1 MRRKAFEQFKEVK
14 TLRIPIVSR
23 MLGWLSE
30 KRSSI
35 SSWARGQDIEEISAN
50 ENNSLQLT
58 AVYACVRIL
67 SETVAS
73 LPLNVYQRMDVGKE
87 KAKDHPLYD
96 VLHNQANEEMTSFIF
111 RETMMAHLL
120 LWGNCYAEIEY
131 DNGGRVRGLWPLLPD
146 RTKPEREQGSNKLY
160 YQTTIGGQRIRLPGY
175 RVFHIPGLGFDG
187 LVGYSPIQMA
197 KKSFEL
203 GMYAERFGSDF
214 FKNGT
219 NVGAV
224 VTHPGT
230 LGDGAFDRLRRS
242 LQEKY
247 EGLGKAHRMMLL
259 EEGMTFAK
267 NMIPPNEAQFLE
279 TRKFQISEI
288 ARFFRVPPHMLADL
302 ERATF
307 SNIEHQSI
315 EFVTHTIRPWLVRW
329 EQQMQKDLLTSEER
343 KTIFISHV
351 IDGLLRGDIKSRYEA
366 YSIGRQN
373 GWLSADDIRE
383 LEDMNALPDGQG
395 KVYLLPLNMVPAQYV
410 IDGHD
415 TQENNSSGDSGE
427 RSHRK
432 KKANELRRIR
442 QRRIHEIRSRS
453 RNNYRKVFTRAYQRI
468 VEKEANDVLD
478 KATELFQQRNIDL
491 FNLWLSDY
499 YEDFQVYFEEEM
511 MPVVLDF
518 ADIVAQGVADEL
530 EMEEEV
536 SLQAFVSS
544 VVASMALRYIAKS
557 QKKIGKAID
566 DGLSNSIDLAEAIQ
580 KETNRWK
587 EKRPEQ
593 ESKRE
598 STRVANAVAKAA
610 YKKYGVREL
619 VWVSSGGEICDFCR
633 RLDGKVIGIDQVFV
647 AAGEDVTGNEDDM
660 PLTPKKNITH
670 PPLHDGCECDIVAN
684 R

>member
-1 MRRKAFEQFKEVK
+1 
-14 TLRIPIVSR
+14 
-23 MLGWLSE
+23 MLGRLFEGRNDKKGDGTQFSGWL
-30 KRSSI
+30 
-35 SSWARGQDIEEISAN
+35 RGQNVEEISAN
-50 ENNSLQLT
+50 EHNALQLT

-67 SETVAS
+67 SETIAS
-73 LPLNVYQRMDVGKE
+73 LPLNVYQNLDNGKD

-111 RETMMAHLL
+111 RETMTAHLL

-131 DNGGRVRGLWPLLPD
+131 DRAGRVRGLWPLLPD
-146 RTKPEREQGSNKLY
+146 RTNPERDRATNKLF
-160 YQTTIGGQRIRLPGY
+160 YQTTIKNERIRLPSD
-175 RVFHIPGLGFDG
+175 RVLHIPGLGFDG
-187 LVGYSPIQMA
+187 LVGYSPLQMV
-197 KKSFEL
+197 KKSMEL

-230 LGDGAFDRLRRS
+230 LGDGAFERLRKS

-307 SNIEHQSI
+307 SNIEHQAI
-315 EFVTHTIRPWLVRW
+315 EFVTHTLRPWLVRW
-329 EQQMQKDLLTSEER
+329 EQQMQKDLFTEEER
-343 KTIFISHV
+343 KKFSVGHV

-383 LEDMNALPDGQG
+383 KEDMNPLPDGQG
-395 KVYLLPLNMVPAQYV
+395 KTYLIPLNMIPAQYV
-410 IDGHD
+410 TDDFDISSDEPSD
-415 TQENNSSGDSGE
+415 TPEE
-427 RSHRK
+427 RSQRMK
-432 KKANELRRIR
+432 KRAAELRRIR
-442 QRRIHEIRSRS
+442 QRRTHEMRSRS
-453 RNNYRKVFTRAYQRI
+453 KTNYRKPFARAFKRI
-468 VEKEANDVLD
+468 IEKEVDDVLS
-478 KATELFQQRNIDL
+478 KARDLFQQRNIDL
-491 FNLWLSDY
+491 FTIWLGEY
-499 YEDFQVYFEEEM
+499 YEDFQSYFEEEM
-511 MPVVLDF
+511 MPVVLSF
-518 ADIVAQGVADEL
+518 ADIIIQGVADEL
-530 EMEEEV
+530 EVEEEI
-536 SLQAFVSS
+536 SLQAFIGA
-544 VVASMALRYIAKS
+544 VVAAMAVRYIAKS
-557 QKKIGKAID
+557 QKRIMKVID
-566 DGLSNSIDLAEAIQ
+566 DGLSNSMDLTEAIE
-580 KETNRWK
+580 KETTRWK

-593 ESKRE
+593 ESKGE
-598 STRVANAVAKAA
+598 ATRTANAIAKAA

-619 VWVSSGGEICDFCR
+619 VWVAASGEVCDFCK
-633 RLDGKVIGIDQVFV
+633 RLDGKVIGIDQTFV
-647 AAGEDVTGNEDDM
+647 AAGEDVVGNADET

-670 PPLHDGCECDIVAN
+670 PPLHTGCECDIVAN